1 MIFNNCLVLRVMGF
15 WVRYKFGIEVLVKKI
30 YELLKIF
37 LYIFCLELVKKVIIW
52 YLGYMIR
59 EIVYGWLRRLSEL
72 FWNLNILV

>member
-37 LYIFCLELVKKVIIW
+37 LYIFCLELFKKVIIW